1 MLKAAG
7 AILVIF
13 ACTALGYAQSLT
25 FQKRLGCLE
34 EIRKMTV
41 LLLGEITYRKE
52 ALPQAMERV
61 SGKVAAPLSEFLKE
75 VSREAGTCQGVRFSQ
90 IFAGRAQ
97 TFFKDSGMTR
107 QDTESFAQLGEY
119 LGYMDVTMQQN
130 TIQLYLKELELQ
142 IQQAQKEEPVKTK
155 LYRSMGTMGGIF
167 LAVMLL

>member
-130 TIQLYLKELELQ
+130 TIQLY
-142 IQQAQKEEPVKTK
+142 
-155 LYRSMGTMGGIF
+155 
-167 LAVMLL
+167 

>member
-75 VSREAGTCQGVRFSQ
+75 VSREAGNCQGVRFSQ

-142 IQQAQKEEPVKTK
+142 ILQAQKEEPVKTK